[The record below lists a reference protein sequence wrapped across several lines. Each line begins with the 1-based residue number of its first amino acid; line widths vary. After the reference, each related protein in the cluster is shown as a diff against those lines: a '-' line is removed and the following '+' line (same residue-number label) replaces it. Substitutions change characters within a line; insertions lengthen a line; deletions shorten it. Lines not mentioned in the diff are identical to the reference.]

1 MKKVILVVTMLS
13 MMMVPFAFA
22 QSQPQASQP
31 QAPVVGESTV
41 GIAVTE
47 LQDVVKG
54 WSAKKKIL
62 NKAVYNDK
70 KQKIGVVKDIII
82 GANKSVTYAIVGA
95 GGFLGMDMHDVAI
108 PFAQIKE
115 QGGKMVLPNA
125 TKDAIKAMPEFR
137 YGK

>member
-1 MKKVILVVTMLS
+1 MKKVILVFTMLS
-13 MMMVPFAFA
+13 MMMAPFAFA
-22 QSQPQASQP
+22 QSQP

-41 GIAVTE
+41 GISVAE
-47 LQDVVKG
+47 LQDVVHG

-70 KQKIGVVKDIII
+70 KQKVGVVKDIII
-82 GANKSVTYAIVGA
+82 GSNKTVTYAIVGA

-115 QGGKMVLPNA
+115 QGGKMVLAGA
-125 TKDAIKAMPEFR
+125 TKDAIKAMPEFH
-137 YGK
+137 YGR

>member
-13 MMMVPFAFA
+13 MMMAPFAFA
-22 QSQPQASQP
+22 QSQPQAPQP

-137 YGK
+137 YGN

>member
-1 MKKVILVVTMLS
+1 MKKVILAVIVLS
-13 MMMVPFAFA
+13 IMIVPFAFA
-22 QSQPQASQP
+22 ESQPQAPQQ

-41 GIAVTE
+41 GISVSE
-47 LQDVVKG
+47 LQDVVNG

-82 GANKSVTYAIVGA
+82 GSNKSVTYAIVGA

-115 QGGKMVLPNA
+115 QGGKMVLPGA
-125 TKDAIKAMPEFR
+125 TKDSIKAMPVFHYR
-137 YGK
+137 R